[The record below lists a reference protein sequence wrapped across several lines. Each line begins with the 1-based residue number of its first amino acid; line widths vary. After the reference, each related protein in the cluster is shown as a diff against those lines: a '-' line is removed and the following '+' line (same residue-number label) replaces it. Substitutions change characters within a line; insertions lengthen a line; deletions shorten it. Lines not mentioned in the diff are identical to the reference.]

1 MKYRLRYMMS
11 LAIINLALICSIPS
25 AGQVIKGSISGTVT
39 DPEGAVVTGAQII
52 GKNLET
58 GAVFTTT
65 SDGAGLFRLS
75 LIPVGTY
82 DLQITAQGFMT
93 AENKAV
99 AVTASAD
106 TGIGSVALTVGAGN
120 TTGDVT
126 PQAPVIESTQSPE
139 TNTFTRTPRHTFSG
153 AQENHGFDDLSRFV
167 PT

>member
-39 DPEGAVVTGAQII
+39 DPEGAVVTGAQIT

-93 AENKAV
+93 AENKAL
-99 AVTASAD
+99 AATSSAR
-106 TGIGSVALTVGAGN
+106 TGIGVGGLTVAAGK
-120 TTGDVT
+120 T
-126 PQAPVIESTQSPE
+126 PVYL
-139 TNTFTRTPRHTFSG
+139 TP
-153 AQENHGFDDLSRFV
+153 
-167 PT
+167 PTPLIR

>member
-1 MKYRLRYMMS
+1 MMS
-11 LAIINLALICSIPS
+11 VAIINLGLICSIPS
-25 AGQVIKGSISGTVT
+25 AGQLIKGSISGTVT
-39 DPEGAVVTGAQII
+39 DPEGAVVTGAQIT

-99 AVTASAD
+99 AGGARPENGNRSASLP
-106 TGIGSVALTVGAGN
+106 G
-120 TTGDVT
+120 
-126 PQAPVIESTQSPE
+126 
-139 TNTFTRTPRHTFSG
+139 
-153 AQENHGFDDLSRFV
+153 
-167 PT
+167 